1 MIEVVNLS
9 KYDTIGRRFNN
20 LDASK
25 RLADYGISSKNIC
38 WESEAENSEIVQRA
52 HDGIGRKIAPFLTK
66 MSRKTGYIN
75 GYYRNSKLI
84 TNLEFYKKADLLH
97 FHIVHDQYL
106 SPRDWVKIA
115 KNKALVWTWHDPF
128 MLNGHCIYSM
138 GCIGYQTGCQ
148 SCDHLD
154 YHYQVERD
162 RGAKN
167 LTEKLRVVQELDPL
181 VIVASDH
188 MYEMVKQSVYWGK
201 VRIKKL
207 PFGIEFADGIS
218 QLEAKKLLNI
228 PKENVVI
235 GFRASISVYKNLN
248 LIIDALKRI
257 AFDHPSLTLTIIT
270 FETEGKCSSF
280 SDNFQVIDLGWVD
293 GAEIAN
299 YYSAMD
305 YFLMPSRAEAF
316 GMMGIESM
324 ASGAVPLVTYGTAL
338 SSLVAAPDLGMAAQH
353 TPEDFFNLLE
363 QVIMT
368 KRANVDLRARCIEFA
383 KQHNSLE
390 HFCKNMAAAYQDE
403 MAYFSHQ
410 NR

>member
-305 YFLMPSRAEAF
+305 YFLMPSMQEAF
-316 GMMGIESM
+316 GLMAIE
-324 ASGAVPLVTYGTAL
+324 ALAAGAMPIVTYGTAL
-338 SSLVAAPDLGMAAQH
+338 PDLIGMPEHGKAIEASVDSLVLTLKDSILNAKANAK
-353 TPEDFFNLLE
+353 
-363 QVIMT
+363 
-368 KRANVDLRARCIEFA
+368 KRDARIEFA
-383 KQHNSLE
+383 KKTYGLESFSKSLANIYHEELSSFNS
-390 HFCKNMAAAYQDE
+390 
-403 MAYFSHQ
+403 
-410 NR
+410 R

>member
-25 RLADYGISSKNIC
+25 WLAAYGISSKNIC
-38 WESEAENSEIVQRA
+38 WEGGSENSEIVQRA
-52 HDGIGRKIAPFLTK
+52 QDGIGRKIMPYLTR

-84 TNLEFYKKADLLH
+84 TNLEFYKKANLLH

-138 GCIGYQTGCQ
+138 GCDGFQTGCQ

-167 LTEKLRVVQELDPL
+167 LAEKLRVVQELDPL

-188 MYEMVKQSVYWGK
+188 MYDLVKQSVYWEK

-207 PFGIEFADGIS
+207 PFGIDFAHGIS
-218 QLEAKKLLNI
+218 QSKAKKLLNI
-228 PKENVVI
+228 PNENIVI
-235 GFRASISVYKNLN
+235 GFRASLSIYKNLN
-248 LIIDALKRI
+248 LILDALEKI
-257 AFDHPSLTLTIIT
+257 VTDHPSLPLTIIT
-270 FETEGKCSSF
+270 FEDKGRCSSF
-280 SDNFQVIDLGWVD
+280 SNNYQVIDLGWVD

-305 YFLMPSRAEAF
+305 YFLMPSMQEAF
-316 GMMGIESM
+316 GLMAIE
-324 ASGAVPLVTYGTAL
+324 ALAAGAMPIVTYGTAL
-338 SSLVAAPDLGMAAQH
+338 PDLIGIPEHGKAIEASVDSLVLTLKDSILNAKADSK
-353 TPEDFFNLLE
+353 
-363 QVIMT
+363 
-368 KRANVDLRARCIEFA
+368 KREARIEFA
-383 KQHNSLE
+383 KNIYSLE
-390 HFCKNMAAAYQDE
+390 SYSKSLADTYHE
-403 MAYFSHQ
+403 ELAYFNSK
-410 NR
+410 